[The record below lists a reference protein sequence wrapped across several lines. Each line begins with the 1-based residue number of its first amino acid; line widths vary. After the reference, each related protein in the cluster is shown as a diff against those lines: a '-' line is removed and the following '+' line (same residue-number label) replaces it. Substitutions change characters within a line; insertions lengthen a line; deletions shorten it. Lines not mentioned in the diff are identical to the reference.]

1 MSEREAYWRE
11 LIDEHES
18 SGLSVAEFCEWQEVS
33 TASFYQWRKRFRDS
47 VATAMDA
54 PMFVPVSVVDE
65 VSASS
70 LAAAIEI
77 ALPNGCVVRVADG
90 VSGETMALALAAAG
104 ELSC

>member
-1 MSEREAYWRE
+1 MSDRAAYWRE
-11 LIDEHES
+11 VIDEHES

-33 TASFYQWRKRFRDS
+33 TASFYQWRKRLRNS
-47 VATAMDA
+47 ITAET

-65 VSASS
+65 SS
-70 LAAAIEI
+70 VPPVAAMVEI

-90 VSGETMALALAAAG
+90 VRGETITLAVATAG